1 MSKYQYRE
9 YEYSNSERSSQRPLK
24 GGDSNFAQTGIPGE
38 AIVCTPLQAVNYDNN
53 FERMFKT
60 FRAMVQKEKIVS
72 QIKENRAFEKP
83 SDKKRRRVK
92 EAARKRFED
101 EAFERRMKSREKAKE
116 KPE

>member
-1 MSKYQYRE
+1 
-9 YEYSNSERSSQRPLK
+9 
-24 GGDSNFAQTGIPGE
+24 
-38 AIVCTPLQAVNYDNN
+38 
-53 FERMFKT
+53 
-60 FRAMVQKEKIVS
+60 MVQKEKIVS

-101 EAFERRMKSREKAKE
+101 EAFERRMKNREKAKE